1 VQWCYIDKNDAAQF
15 TSCFDEQM
23 NAHMLKVNTTIT
35 KNLIFAKNQVPLIV
49 AQMVYV
55 EVALGVQ
62 VDWRTILGS
71 QATNMPSY

>member
-1 VQWCYIDKNDAAQF
+1 MRWCYIVKNDVVQF

-23 NAHMLKVNTTIT
+23 KARMLKVNTTIT

-55 EVALGVQ
+55 EVALGAQ
-62 VDWRTILGS
+62 VD
-71 QATNMPSY
+71 